1 LSATA
6 REHQQTFDALGSYVL
21 GALEERGVAAV
32 ESHLEQCTECQ
43 ESLAGM
49 QAVVDRLPSSVPIAA
64 PPPELKA
71 RLMADVEAE
80 AELMRAASS
89 NRADRPAPAHP
100 RRRLLGRFSLGPIA
114 LAGACT
120 VLLLA
125 GFFIGVAR
133 QDGQTPVR
141 TLAATVDR
149 DRAPAAEASL
159 VRHGSDI
166 ALVVK
171 RLPKPPNGRIYQ
183 VWLQRQDH
191 RAPTPTDALFTVNS
205 HGSGHVAVS
214 GDLRGVRRVLVTA
227 EPPGGSS
234 VPSQLVPLISAP
246 VS

>member
-1 LSATA
+1 MSSVA
-6 REHQQTFDALGSYVL
+6 REHEEAYDALGSY
-21 GALEERGVAAV
+21 ALCALDEPEAAAV
-32 ESHLEQCTECQ
+32 EAHIEHCSECQ
-43 ESLAGM
+43 EALDGLR
-49 QAVVDRLPSSVPIAA
+49 AVVDQLPASVPVAA
-64 PPPELKA
+64 PPAALKA
-71 RLMADVEAE
+71 RLMAQVESE
-80 AELMRAASS
+80 AELMRAASG
-89 NRADRPAPAHP
+89 NRADRPERS
-100 RRRLLGRFSLGPIA
+100 RRKRMVGRFAPGPIA
-114 LAGACT
+114 LAGVCT

-125 GFFIGVAR
+125 GFFVGVTR
-133 QDGQTPVR
+133 QAGPAPVR

-149 DRAPAAEASL
+149 DRAPQAEATL

-171 RLPKPPNGRIYQ
+171 RLPKPPAGRVYQ
-183 VWLQRQDH
+183 VWLQRRDH

>member
-1 LSATA
+1 MSSAA
-6 REHQQTFDALGSYVL
+6 DEHEQSFDALGSYVL
-21 GALEERGVAAV
+21 GALDELETAAV
-32 ESHLEQCTECQ
+32 ESHVEHCSECE
-43 ESLAGM
+43 ESLAGL
-49 QAVVDRLPSSVPIAA
+49 QAVVDQLPATVPVAA
-64 PPPELKA
+64 PPAALKA
-71 RLMADVEAE
+71 RLMAQVESE
-80 AELMRAASS
+80 AELMRAASGD
-89 NRADRPAPAHP
+89 RADRPEPS
-100 RRRLLGRFSLGPIA
+100 RRRLLGRFAPGPIV
-114 LAGACT
+114 LAGVCT

-125 GFFIGVAR
+125 GFFIGVTR
-133 QDGQTPVR
+133 QAGEAPVR

-149 DRAPAAEASL
+149 DRAPQAEATL

-171 RLPKPPNGRIYQ
+171 RLPKPPAGRVYQ
-183 VWLQRQDH
+183 VWLQRRDH

>member
-1 LSATA
+1 LSPAS
-6 REHQQTFDALGSYVL
+6 REHEQAFDALGSYAL
-21 GALEERGVAAV
+21 GALDAPAVATV
-32 ESHLEQCTECQ
+32 ELHLEQCQECQ
-43 ESLAGM
+43 EALVGM
-49 QAVVDRLPSSVPIAA
+49 QAVVDHLPLTVPVAA

-80 AELMRAASS
+80 AQLMRAAAGD
-89 NRADRPAPAHP
+89 RADRPSLVSP

-125 GFFIGVAR
+125 GFFVGVTR
-133 QDGQTPVR
+133 QSGTPVR

-149 DRAPAAEASL
+149 DRAPQAEASL
-159 VRHGSDI
+159 VRRGSDI

-171 RLPKPPNGRIYQ
+171 RLPKPPSGRIYQ
-183 VWLQRQDH
+183 VWLQRRDH

-214 GDLRGVRRVLVTA
+214 GDLRGVQRVLVTA